1 MANHHFSELPPT
13 PAQHFR
19 LYFFA
24 AVLHLLD
31 QLTDLVR
38 IARGDAGAVPLPGRL

>member
-1 MANHHFSELPPT
+1 MSNNIFSELPPT

-31 QLTDLVR
+31 QLTISSG